1 MPATGRDE
9 TDASAISFADMR
21 RMPLAEARRAI
32 REGRYRGQTAGI
44 GLGRLQGN
52 LAILPADYALDFF
65 RYCQRNS
72 KPCPLVGV
80 SDTGNPIMT
89 TLGTDIDIRTD
100 VPGYNVYRN
109 GEFDG
114 QVTDITGLWRDDLV
128 AFVIGCSFTFEDA
141 LIAEGIRLRHIEENR
156 TVSMYRTNLE
166 TVPAGPFS
174 GAMVVSM
181 RPLAVADVV
190 RACEITARFPQAH
203 GAPVHFGDPAAIGI
217 ADLERPDWGEPT
229 EMRPGEI
236 PVFWACGVTPQVA
249 VRAARPPLCITHA
262 PGRMLITDARSWD
275 RDAGTT
281 RARQT

>member
-21 RMPLAEARRAI
+21 RMPLAEARQAI

-89 TLGTDIDIRTD
+89 TLGADIDIRTD
-100 VPGYNVYRN
+100 VPGYNVYRD

-229 EMRPGEI
+229 EMHPGEI

-262 PGRMLITDARSWD
+262 PGQMLITDARSWD
-275 RDAGTT
+275 REAGAMRT
-281 RARQT
+281 RQT